1 MLLCPRSYTP
11 TSPSRDLMLHLP
23 PEHNLKIL
31 QNVEASGAKLLM
43 ASTYLEGDENWSSS
57 TFVPAKGH
65 PINLSTPPYC
75 LRPPVA
81 LYVDVSTDRP
91 DQRMGL
97 WVLDTAKPLV
107 SSGDCDWVAWD

>member
-1 MLLCPRSYTP
+1 
-11 TSPSRDLMLHLP
+11 MLHLP

-81 LYVDVSTDRP
+81 LYVGVSTDRP